1 MTKKAIIFTID
12 GVRADA
18 MQQANT
24 PFLDSKIVSGA
35 SSFDG
40 RCIMPAT
47 TTPNHAALF
56 RSQTAQ
62 QHKIFDNYDVASQT
76 TGQSSL
82 FDKVYDSG
90 RTCAAV
96 ISYLPLMNAYGHC
109 EKLNFALHQNI
120 SIGVNHDIPD
130 NYYALLEQYLA
141 KGAQLLID
149 NKIDLAHVYIE
160 APDVV
165 GHHKGWM
172 SGEYIEAVEQ
182 SDRLIAGFIEQL
194 GDSAQDYTFIV
205 TTDHGGH
212 GHDHGLDIP
221 EDMTV
226 WFLCFGRDVKPTKI
240 EQFSILDI
248 MPTVARCIGVS
259 QESHWQ
265 GKPLDIL
272 AL

>member
-18 MQQANT
+18 IQQANT
-24 PFLDSKIVSGA
+24 PYLDSKIEKGA
-35 SSFDG
+35 SCFNG
-40 RCIMPAT
+40 RCIMPAI

-62 QHKIFDNYDVASQT
+62 QHQIIDNYDVSSQT
-76 TGQSSL
+76 TGRSSL

-120 SIGVNHDIPD
+120 SIGVDHGIPD
-130 NYYALLEQYLA
+130 NYYVLLEQYLA
-141 KGAQLLID
+141 KGAQLFKD
-149 NKIDLAHVYIE
+149 NEIDLAHVYIE

-172 SGEYIEAVEQ
+172 SDEYIEAIEQ

-226 WFLCFGRDVKPTKI
+226 WFIGFGQDVKPAKI

-248 MPTVARCIGVS
+248 MPSVARCMGIP
-259 QESHWQ
+259 QEPHWQ
-265 GKPLDIL
+265 GQPLDIF